1 MSNVTDILR
10 RPQDGYAEVPEG
22 GGEGFGGRGSGGGVG
37 DGGAGLGG
45 DGISGIVFRLEN
57 RFYCNGLP

>member
-1 MSNVTDILR
+1 MAT
-10 RPQDGYAEVPEG
+10 AELPEG
-22 GGEGFGGRGSGGGVG
+22 GGEGFGGKGSGGGVG